1 MGKKFQCLFL
11 SGTSSGQMGRMAP
24 SLLDAWSVLSQE
36 LAKRIKYK
44 DQYHGSLV
52 SNSYTFDKLFNIIL
66 ITDLISSISVLG
78 NIPNFK
84 SLVSTFCE
92 NKILR
97 ILEIPRNLK
106 YLKHCSNNDLLD

>member
-1 MGKKFQCLFL
+1 ML
-11 SGTSSGQMGRMAP
+11 GTSSGQMGRMAL
-24 SLLDAWSVLSQE
+24 SRLAAWFVFKQE
-36 LAKRIKYK
+36 QNVKIMIICSPILK
-44 DQYHGSLV
+44 
-52 SNSYTFDKLFNIIL
+52 TFNIL
-66 ITDLISSISVLG
+66 IIIPSTDLISSISVLG

-106 YLKHCSNNDLLD
+106 YLKHCSNNDLVD